1 MATTYTTA
9 DKVQG
14 ALQFNE
20 PFGVLTS
27 PTLAQVNSLINRKE
41 DRIDEILKHG
51 WRTKTA
57 KEILL
62 SPSFLDYQNGLRF
75 DLPNYSVKELD
86 STDGDTLEVFTGQEY
101 VDFLGT
107 KTNGRNNDYWLD
119 TQKGVLYI
127 RGGIN
132 PRLRLSVKIKY
143 RYGETAVTGD
153 IEDLA
158 TYMVCIDILNMWQ
171 KNITI
176 TDDGGSKTSSQD
188 QRITYFKQQVKQI
201 LASKSSIST
210 F

>member
-1 MATTYTTA
+1 MVTTYTTA

-14 ALQFNE
+14 ALQFSE
-20 PFGVLTS
+20 AFSVTTS

-41 DRIDEILKHG
+41 DRIDQMLKHG
-51 WRTKTA
+51 WRVKTS
-57 KEILL
+57 KELLL

-86 STDGDTLEVFTGQEY
+86 SDQGDVLEVFNGREY
-101 VDFLGT
+101 IDYLGT
-107 KTNGRNNDYWLD
+107 KTNGRIDDYWLD
-119 TQKGVLYI
+119 LQKGVLYI
-127 RGGIN
+127 RGGVN
-132 PRLRLSVKIKY
+132 PRVRQSIKIKY
-143 RYGETAVTGD
+143 RYGESAVTGD

-171 KNITI
+171 KNITL

-188 QRITYFKQQVKQI
+188 QRITYFKEQVKEI
-201 LASKSSIST
+201 LNSKSSIST